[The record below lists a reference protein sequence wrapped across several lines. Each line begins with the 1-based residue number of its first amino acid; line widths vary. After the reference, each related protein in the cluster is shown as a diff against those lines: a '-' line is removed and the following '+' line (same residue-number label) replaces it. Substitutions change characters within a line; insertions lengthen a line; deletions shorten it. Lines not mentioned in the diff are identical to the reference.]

1 MISNVIWKDFYE
13 CDLKNKMKFY
23 LIFNINLV
31 KILDI
36 KCNKK
41 DKKNW
46 IEIFYF
52 LT

>member
-1 MISNVIWKDFYE
+1 
-13 CDLKNKMKFY
+13 MKFY

-41 DKKNW
+41 DKKT
-46 IEIFYF
+46 ELKYF
-52 LT
+52 VF